1 MKMKNSWRIQSLFLL
16 LMLGGCAGWFG
27 GDKEGYQSAGKQA
40 PLEVPP
46 GLSTPGGDDRYV
58 VPEVKSA
65 VSASDAGKIAVKPQ
79 INSSLP
85 PQSGVLPSVGGDVRM
100 ERAGSQRWLV
110 VKSTPEQLWP
120 MLLDFWKSAGY
131 ELPTLK
137 ADIGVMETDWKE
149 NRAKIKQDGIRN
161 LLGKVLDGMW
171 SSPERDKF
179 RTRLERGAEAGTT
192 EIYISHRGM
201 EEVYV
206 GDSKERTVWQ
216 PRAPDPEREADLL
229 SLLMTKLGTP
239 QATTVAAATAVA
251 AKSADRAALRQSP
264 EGLAVLAVND
274 TFERAWRRVG
284 LALDRVGFTVEDRDR
299 SKGLYFV
306 RYADPQAEAKKDG
319 KGLLD
324 SLAFWRP
331 EDKKSA
337 TPYRIRLSSEGA
349 VTQVVVDNAEG
360 TTEKSGTAERI
371 LKLLLDELK

>member
-1 MKMKNSWRIQSLFLL
+1 MTKNSWRIQSLILL

-27 GDKEGYQSAGKQA
+27 GDKADYQTAGKQA
-40 PLEVPP
+40 PLELPP

-65 VSASDAGKIAVKPQ
+65 VSASDIGKVAAKPQ
-79 INSSLP
+79 INTSLP
-85 PQSGVLPSVGGDVRM
+85 PQSGVLPSAGGDVRM
-100 ERAGSQRWLV
+100 ERAGTQRWLV

-120 MLLDFWKSAGY
+120 MLLDFWKTAGY

-149 NRAKIKQDGIRN
+149 NRAKIKQDAIRN
-161 LLGKVLDGMW
+161 LLGRVLDGMW

-201 EEVYV
+201 EEVNV

-216 PRAPDPEREADLL
+216 PRAPDPEREAEVLN
-229 SLLMTKLGTP
+229 LLMTKLGTP
-239 QATTVAAATAVA
+239 QVTIVAAAAAVA
-251 AKSADRAALRQSP
+251 KTPDRAALRQSP
-264 EGLAVLAVND
+264 EGLAVLVVSD
-274 TFERAWRRVG
+274 SFERAWRRVG

-299 SKGLYFV
+299 SKGVYFV
-306 RYADPQAEAKKDG
+306 RYADPLAEAKKDG

-324 SLAFWRP
+324 SLAFWRA

-337 TPYRIRLSSEGA
+337 TAYRIRLSGESA
-349 VTQVVVDNAEG
+349 VTQVVVENAEG
-360 TTEKSGTAERI
+360 AAEKSGTAERI